1 MNWKQWYETLR
12 QTPADTWDASAWM
25 AHLDAPSGFEREEA
39 IRALA
44 RLRAP
49 EALPGLL
56 KRLNDWVPQ
65 VRVAAQDAI
74 HVYLDDALLA
84 AWPAALPEMV
94 HLLRGRRSDPW
105 PMLSAI
111 GNFFAQSDRVRALV
125 ADPSAIAALDPL
137 VARWVS
143 ALEWNAADNAT
154 RQTMLSPRVDG
165 ADIVEARWAVGHV
178 DSLDGPATRTALWL
192 KALDSPHGLIR
203 SHALRRLCESAPDVG
218 AAMAI
223 RFALDASPGVR
234 AVALAQLRKSGG
246 IEVVSD
252 LALTHLHDPSRAP
265 RGAGPAF
272 QFMASIDH
280 AGTTARAEQLMTHTG
295 LQGPRAA
302 LRAIA
307 LQHLIGFS
315 KGAEQEVWLLR
326 ALQDP
331 STAVQRVAVAA
342 VESGSDAPAPEVL
355 WSVMLGHGT
364 SSAFQRGL
372 RIQQHWGIWTQLDA
386 LLKLLRSV
394 PTCVTPDTVVEALER
409 WMDTTR
415 RGIAPP
421 AEPEASVLRAAWS
434 ACENAMPSIL
444 RRRMDFELGCIGLLP
459 LPSRKNA

>member
-39 IRALA
+39 IRALT

-125 ADPSAIAALDPL
+125 ADPSAIPALDPL
-137 VARWVS
+137 VARWVFGIK
-143 ALEWNAADNAT
+143 WNVSDDAV
-154 RQTMLSPRVDG
+154 RQTMLLPGMDG
-165 ADIVEARWAVGHV
+165 ADILEALWAVGQTGKLA
-178 DSLDGPATRTALWL
+178 SLAARTALWL
-192 KALDSPHGLIR
+192 KACGSPHGLVR
-203 SHALRRLCESAPDVG
+203 AQALAQLCDSVPDVG
-218 AAMAI
+218 AATAQ
-223 RFALDASPGVR
+223 RLALDRNAGVR
-234 AVALAQLRKSGG
+234 SVALAQMRKTGG
-246 IEVVSD
+246 IELTMD
-252 LALTHLHDPSRAP
+252 LALTQLHWPSRAP
-265 RGAGPAF
+265 RGAVPAF
-272 QFMASIDH
+272 QFLASVDH
-280 AGTTARAEQLMTHTG
+280 AGAAAQAEQLMARAG
-295 LQGPRAA
+295 EDRPGAA
-302 LRAIA
+302 LRALALRQLIA
-307 LQHLIGFS
+307 S
-315 KGAEQEVWLLR
+315 SNDDARDAWLLH
-326 ALQDP
+326 ALRDP
-331 STAVQRVAVAA
+331 SSRVQRVAVSAIEDGA
-342 VESGSDAPAPEVL
+342 SAPRPDQL
-355 WSVMLGHGT
+355 WPLMLGHGT
-364 SSAFQRGL
+364 SGAFQRGL

-394 PTCVTPDTVVEALER
+394 PTGATPDSVLEALER

-415 RGIAPP
+415 RGVAPP